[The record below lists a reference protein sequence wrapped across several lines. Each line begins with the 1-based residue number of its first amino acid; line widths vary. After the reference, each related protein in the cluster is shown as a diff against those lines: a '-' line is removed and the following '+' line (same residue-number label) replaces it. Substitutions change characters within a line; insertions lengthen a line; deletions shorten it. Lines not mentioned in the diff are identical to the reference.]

1 MQRSWGATRP
11 VSRLSPLGPPV
22 HRHCYY
28 TQSSMILPCRTR
40 TARARS
46 ARLLGATAI
55 AAMIVAVTGQA
66 VADGDPQ
73 STAQRL
79 QAEQAQLRQQLA
91 AAQTSD
97 AQVQADVSRLDAI
110 TSQQRAAVGA
120 ANSQLADA
128 EAQVAVANQQ
138 LATKTAELQRTTHH
152 TAAERD
158 LLRRQALAAYMEGST
173 SASIDSL
180 FASNAEQAVVTAEY
194 RSIAMGNV
202 SDTVDRLHQLQDV
215 LAAQRADLQA
225 AEHQAQA
232 AAAAAATRAQAA
244 NRAALAAQ
252 QAAATQQAAH
262 ATLQA
267 RIAQFGAESADLAA
281 QQSQV
286 AAVIAQSTASNLPA
300 GEGTTPSAG
309 VHPGGLAWPLQGA
322 VTSEYGPRWGGFHPG
337 IDIADPTGTP
347 IHAASA
353 GQIIYAGWESGY
365 GNFVL
370 VDHGGGIVTGYAHQ
384 SEIAVTQGQAV
395 AQGQVIGFV
404 GSTGDSTG
412 PHLHFEVRVNGS
424 TENPR
429 DYVTGSP

>member
-1 MQRSWGATRP
+1 
-11 VSRLSPLGPPV
+11 
-22 HRHCYY
+22 
-28 TQSSMILPCRTR
+28 MILPYRSR

-55 AAMIVAVTGQA
+55 ATMIVAVPGQA
-66 VADGDPQ
+66 VADPQ

-79 QAEQAQLRQQLA
+79 HAEQVQLGQQLA

-110 TSQQRAAVGA
+110 ASQQSAATNA
-120 ANSQLADA
+120 ANSELADA

-138 LATKTAELQRTTHH
+138 LAAKTVEVQRTTRH

-158 LLRRQALAAYMEGST
+158 LLRRQAVAAYMEGSA

-180 FASNAEQAVVTAEY
+180 FASDAEQAVVTAEY
-194 RSIAMGNV
+194 RRIAMGNV
-202 SDTVDRLHQLQDV
+202 SDTVDRLRELQEV
-215 LAAQRADLQA
+215 LASQRADLQA
-225 AEHQAQA
+225 PAHQAQA

-244 NRAALAAQ
+244 NQAALAAQ

-267 RIAQFGAESADLAA
+267 RIAQFSAESADLAA

-286 AAVIAQSTASNLPA
+286 AAVIAQSTASNLPDGGGA
-300 GEGTTPSAG
+300 TPSAG
-309 VHPGGLAWPLQGA
+309 AHSTGLTWPLQGT

-370 VDHGGGIVTGYAHQ
+370 IDHGGGVVTGYAHQ
-384 SEIAVTQGQAV
+384 SRIAVTQGQGV
-395 AQGQVIGFV
+395 GQGQVIGFV